1 MKKQKNDEKL
11 KLFKN
16 LEPVRRYSFRQAVKD
31 GAKVDFSKD
40 NLDFLNL

>member
-16 LEPVRRYSFRQAVKD
+16 LEPVRRYSLRQAVKD
-31 GAKVDFSKD
+31 GARLTFQRII
-40 NLDFLNL
+40 